1 MKLRKYKSRLRDFL
15 YDVFHLQG
23 KTGKL
28 KVKNDEQNITYSRV
42 HISSDTAF

>member
-23 KTGKL
+23 KTGKTGKL
-28 KVKNDEQNITYSRV
+28 KVKNDEQNIT
-42 HISSDTAF
+42 